1 MLESIA
7 IDKLIFMNAIL
18 GELFFIFSLINA
30 FLDDKINE
38 MKGKKNNG

>member
-7 IDKLIFMNAIL
+7 IDKLIFMDAIL
-18 GELFFIFSLINA
+18 GGLFFIFSLINA